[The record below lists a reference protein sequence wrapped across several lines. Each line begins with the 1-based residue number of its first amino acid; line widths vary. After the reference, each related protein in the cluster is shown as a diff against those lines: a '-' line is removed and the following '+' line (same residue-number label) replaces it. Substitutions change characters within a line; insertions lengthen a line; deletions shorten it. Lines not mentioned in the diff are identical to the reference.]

1 MNDEHFNELL
11 SSVKQAGK
19 IMCGEEQ
26 ASSIHDIANT
36 SGGKLIIGMN
46 DNRQGNISFDEEI
59 NYETELDTLDLTAI
73 K

>member
-1 MNDEHFNELL
+1 
-11 SSVKQAGK
+11 
-19 IMCGEEQ
+19 MCGEEQ
-26 ASSIHDIANT
+26 ASSIHDIAFANT

-59 NYETELDTLDLTAI
+59 NYQTELDTLDLTAI